1 MPFVHWKCDFYQ
13 VGDAIKN
20 HFIYWARQGRRK
32 GPQLVIIPRLL
43 SERWL
48 IIPNSQKMLVF
59 FTFVTLAFVL
69 STSEGNTLKDFSNE
83 GRKIKFTAVKKILWL
98 SFMQLEMI
106 LSKSHVYTFLRSS

>member
-1 MPFVHWKCDFYQ
+1 MPFVHGKCDFYQ

-20 HFIYWARQGRRK
+20 HFYILGAPNRRK

-48 IIPNSQKMLVF
+48 IFPNSQKMLVF

-69 STSEGNTLKDFSNE
+69 STSEGNTLKV
-83 GRKIKFTAVKKILWL
+83 I
-98 SFMQLEMI
+98 
-106 LSKSHVYTFLRSS
+106 